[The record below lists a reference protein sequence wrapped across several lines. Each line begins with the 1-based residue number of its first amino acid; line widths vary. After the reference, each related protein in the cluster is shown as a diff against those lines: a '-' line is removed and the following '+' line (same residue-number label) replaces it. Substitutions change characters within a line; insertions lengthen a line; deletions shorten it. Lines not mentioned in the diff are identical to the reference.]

1 MTNRLKKEALSSP
14 FSLPRWAAEDYKGDE
29 QDFTN
34 WLVDVIKLTLF
45 GVEKLKEVENDVEAM
60 ARIDAEAKHHA
71 MSRTRAIK
79 SKTERAFLYQVYHAN
94 ETGWFR
100 YLNAEMD
107 TIEELLASIVEE
119 SEEGTA
125 EAYNMAF
132 LAKTAIPLLKSAG
145 IEPDDVIGIPFMATK
160 AARIVPALRD
170 IMRCAVCGVR
180 TDHSGTVCR
189 NGHELSL
196 SKEHKEAALELTR
209 MVADESVTTRD
220 IQRKTAELRGKAT
233 GTLGPIDEAEL
244 YLLDG
249 EDMLVI
255 RSPGPE
261 HTRAV
266 EIALKNIITD
276 GFKPRDVRAFAIEIV
291 KKVSGLEL
299 RSEAFSDAPPW

>member
-1 MTNRLKKEALSSP
+1 MTDQSTQKISSSP

-45 GVEKLKEVENDVEAM
+45 GEEKLKEYENDVAAM
-60 ARIDAEAKHHA
+60 ARMDAEAKHHA

-79 SKTERAFLYQVYHAN
+79 SKAERAFLYQLYNAN

-107 TIEELLASIVEE
+107 TIEELLASIVDAT
-119 SEEGTA
+119 EEGTA
-125 EAYNMAF
+125 EAYDMAF

-145 IEPDDVIGIPFMATK
+145 IDPDDVIGIPFMTAK
-160 AARIVPALRD
+160 AAKIVPALRD
-170 IMRCAVCGVR
+170 IMRCPVCGVR
-180 TDHSGTVCR
+180 TDHSGTVCH

-196 SKEHKEAALELTR
+196 NKEQKEAALELTR
-209 MVADESVTTRD
+209 MVADKNVSTRD
-220 IQRKTAELRGKAT
+220 IQNKTREMRGKAT
-233 GTLGPIDEAEL
+233 GTPAPIDEADL

-249 EDMLVI
+249 KDMLVI
-255 RSPGPE
+255 QSPSPG
-261 HTRAV
+261 HTRAI
-266 EIALKNIITD
+266 EIALKNIIVD
-276 GFKPRDVRAFAIEIV
+276 GFKPRDVRAFAIEVV

-299 RSEAFSDAPPW
+299 RSEAFSDAPW